1 MPCSEHS
8 RKRRYDI
15 PTLDARVRDSKQIG
29 THQRRV
35 PLINDVLAKY
45 VGNTEQPVPG
55 IEYPLLPLKLK
66 QYRSRNCGYTNGSTN
81 TEVPLSQ
88 FDSGSH

>member
-29 THQRRV
+29 THQQGV
-35 PLINDVLAKY
+35 PPINDLLAKY

-55 IEYPLLPLKLK
+55 IEYPVLPPETKTI
-66 QYRSRNCGYTNGSTN
+66 S
-81 TEVPLSQ
+81 EP
-88 FDSGSH
+88 